1 MTSAA
6 FVVRMAWREG
16 RAALRRLFL
25 LTLAVAAGVG
35 ALVAINSFTDNLRLS
50 VTRQAQ
56 TLLGADL
63 AFQGRRPLS
72 ERVEALIDSLDG
84 EVARVT
90 AFGAMT
96 YVPRTAGARL
106 AQVSAVRGR
115 YPFYGGIVTAPV
127 TAWAELQRGRNA
139 IVDPSLLAALGAR
152 VGDSLSMGETRF
164 HIVGSLVS
172 VPGDVGIRS
181 AFGPRVFIAGRYL
194 EETGLLGFGA
204 RAEYEAYLRLDDPG
218 SAQALAARYRPELRP
233 ERVRIRTVSDDRE
246 RLDNALSRL
255 GNFLGL
261 VALVALLLGGLGV
274 ASAVHVFIRQKLETV
289 AVLRCLGATSGQ
301 VFAIYL
307 AQAAAMGLLGSV
319 VGAALGIGVQQA
331 LPALLAD
338 LLPVDVAT
346 SPSWS
351 AVGLGVGTG
360 LWVSLVFA
368 LLPLLAVRRV
378 PPLAALRRDFEP
390 ATRRREPARLL
401 AFLLLAAS
409 VFGLAWAQAE
419 SWYYGLAFSGA
430 IGGAIA
436 LLALAAAVLVRLARR
451 RLPEGIP
458 YVWRQGVANLHR
470 PANQTTMVVLAIGF
484 GAFLLATLFL
494 VQNSLL
500 RELSLTDEGRTRPNF
515 VFFDIQRDQRA
526 PVEEALRR
534 AGVEPLPAVP
544 LVPMRIAA
552 LRGRPVSVIVADTGA
567 VSDSTEPAPAGWAI
581 RREYRS
587 TWRDTL
593 VASERLV
600 AGRHWT
606 PSERAAG
613 TPVPIS
619 IERDLAAELGVGP
632 GDDIVWDVQGARVP
646 SRIASV
652 REVDWARFEPNFFVV
667 FASGALE
674 AAPQSLVTMAR
685 IDDPALRGTLQR
697 AIAER
702 FPNITSLDLTMLQ
715 AAIERL
721 IGRVTLAIRFMAL
734 FTLATGVIVLIGA
747 VATSRYQRVREGA
760 LLKTLGATRWQVL
773 RIVLAEYLA
782 LGLLAA
788 AVAVLLA
795 VGAGWALSRFLFE
808 VSFDF
813 PAGALLAVVALT
825 AALTVSVGLWG
836 SLEVVR
842 RTPLD
847 VLRADAGL

>member
-1 MTSAA
+1 MSSVA
-6 FVVRMAWREG
+6 FVLRMAWREG
-16 RAALRRLFL
+16 RAAFRRLFL
-25 LTLAVAAGVG
+25 LTVAVAAGVG

-63 AFQGRRPLS
+63 TFERRQPLP
-72 ERVEALIDSLDG
+72 ERVEALIDSLGG
-84 EVARVT
+84 EVARVVT
-90 AFGAMT
+90 LGAMT
-96 YVPRTAGARL
+96 YVPRTSGARL

-115 YPFYGGIVTAPV
+115 YPFYGGIVTAPA
-127 TAWAELQRGRNA
+127 TAWAKLQRGRNA
-139 IVDPSLLAALGAR
+139 IVDPSLLAALGAQ

-164 HIVGSLVS
+164 HIIGTLVS

-181 AFGPRVFIAGRYL
+181 AFGPRVFVSGRYL
-194 EETGLLGFGA
+194 EETGLVAFGS
-204 RAEYEAYLRLDDPG
+204 RAEYMAYLKLDDPG
-218 SAQALAARYRPELRP
+218 SAQEIATRYRPELRP
-233 ERVRIRTVSDDRE
+233 EQVRIRTVSDDRD
-246 RLDNALSRL
+246 RLDRALTRL

-301 VFAIYL
+301 VFTIYL
-307 AQAAAMGLLGSV
+307 VQAAAMGLLGSV
-319 VGAALGIGVQQA
+319 IGAALGIGVQQA
-331 LPALLAD
+331 LPALLVD
-338 LLPVDVAT
+338 LLPVDVSTA
-346 SPSWS
+346 PSWR

-390 ATRRREPARLL
+390 AARRREPATLL

-409 VFGLAWAQAE
+409 VVLLASAQAGN
-419 SWYYGLAFSGA
+419 WYWGLAFSGA

-436 LLALAAAVLVRLARR
+436 LLALAAGLLVRLARVP
-451 RLPEGIP
+451 LPAGFP

-500 RELSLTDEGRTRPNF
+500 HELSLTDEGSARPNF
-515 VFFDIQRDQRA
+515 VFFDIQRDQA
-526 PVEEALRR
+526 AEVEATLRE

-544 LVPMRIAA
+544 LVPMRIAS
-552 LRGRPVSVIVADTGA
+552 LRGRPVSVITADTTA
-567 VSDSTEPAPAGWAI
+567 ERDTTVPQPAGWAL

-587 TWRDTL
+587 TYRDTL
-593 VASERLV
+593 VSSERLV
-600 AGRHWT
+600 AGTHWT
-606 PSERAAG
+606 PSPRAPG
-613 TPVPIS
+613 EPVPIS
-619 IERDLAAELGVGP
+619 IERDLASDLGVSP

-667 FASGALE
+667 FATGALE

-697 AIAER
+697 GIAER

-760 LLKTLGATRWQVL
+760 LLKTLGATRNQVL

-788 AVAVLLA
+788 AVAVLLS

-813 PAGALLAVVALT
+813 PGGALLSVVGLT
-825 AALTVSVGLWG
+825 AALTVGVGLWG